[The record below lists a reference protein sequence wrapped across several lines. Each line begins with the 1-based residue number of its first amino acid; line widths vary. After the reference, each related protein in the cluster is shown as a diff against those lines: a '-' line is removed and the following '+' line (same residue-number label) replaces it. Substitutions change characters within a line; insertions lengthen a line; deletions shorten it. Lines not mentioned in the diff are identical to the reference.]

1 MEKDDKMYCEEC
13 QSVMHWRC
21 TNQITQVSKF
31 KCPQCGHV
39 QTGILETKPVV
50 SVEKPNYYHMKN
62 GKWLVKKT
70 KDHQMLYVGT
80 YANEETAQKVV
91 SEMIKCDWNLDMIPE
106 IYEKL
111 NIHKVNRSWVCT

>member
-1 MEKDDKMYCEEC
+1 MYCEEC

-39 QTGILETKPVV
+39 QTGKLETKPLVI
-50 SVEKPNYYHMKN
+50 VEKKYPNYYHMKN
-62 GKWLVKKT
+62 GKWIVKKT

-80 YANEETAQKVV
+80 YGDEETAKRVV
-91 SEMIKCDWNLDMIPE
+91 SEMIKCDWNLDMIPV